1 LRLLTPALLI
11 SLLNLLDLLINV
23 VAVRIIGM
31 SIIEISLLNFA
42 WTIAFVFFVRI
53 ANQLGDQGIA
63 RLQIII
69 GFVSVLGSEV
79 CLMLVL
85 KNGGIWLLYTSY
97 VVHAVA
103 YSFTRI
109 GINAYVLES
118 FGSNEWSLVFKKL
131 SRNTLLLDATLLIT
145 ISRLTI
151 ELFLQAFHFFI
162 SVTLLIYL
170 FGVLRIREPLFKIE
184 RVLNRIERNIS
195 RVITS
200 VHGYLNLTSFENFNG
215 SFITRYNMFYSS
227 VIPLKLTIIGLLG
240 FRISNE
246 FLFTPLP
253 YHFVKTLKFDLNQV
267 FQIYGIGKII
277 AFLLY
282 SLLQGGITRR
292 NAFLA
297 SIPLRVFTVY
307 VILVSGLDQLIIA
320 VNLGLLYFANSI
332 IDSNLYL
339 QYVESTGGYGTGT
352 YSLVSEASSLLGVL
366 TSGFIY
372 STHGLTV
379 LLALVGLLSIPE
391 IVLAV
396 RKKDY

>member
-1 LRLLTPALLI
+1 
-11 SLLNLLDLLINV
+11 
-23 VAVRIIGM
+23 
-31 SIIEISLLNFA
+31 
-42 WTIAFVFFVRI
+42 
-53 ANQLGDQGIA
+53 
-63 RLQIII
+63 
-69 GFVSVLGSEV
+69 
-79 CLMLVL
+79 
-85 KNGGIWLLYTSY
+85 
-97 VVHAVA
+97 
-103 YSFTRI
+103 
-109 GINAYVLES
+109 
-118 FGSNEWSLVFKKL
+118 
-131 SRNTLLLDATLLIT
+131 
-145 ISRLTI
+145 
-151 ELFLQAFHFFI
+151 
-162 SVTLLIYL
+162 
-170 FGVLRIREPLFKIE
+170 
-184 RVLNRIERNIS
+184 
-195 RVITS
+195 
-200 VHGYLNLTSFENFNG
+200 
-215 SFITRYNMFYSS
+215 MFYSS